1 MFGCSQYY
9 CFINPSKAK
18 PSDPSFTFE
27 MAQDEIGQASGALTK
42 NTKNMTQGSSML
54 SLI

>member
-1 MFGCSQYY
+1 M
-9 CFINPSKAK
+9 NPAKAK

-42 NTKNMTQGSSML
+42 NTKNMTQGAYIFSFV
-54 SLI
+54 